1 MCTGITMNQCGFSL
15 CLILLLLV
23 SFLSGTVSAQELKPK
38 AKPDAA
44 LIGTLKRLHNY
55 GCDCKLQS
63 VKAARRNLGRNYL
76 LQSDLG
82 ATLAWMNIDGKDIR
96 LKLVYASSATNG
108 VLLGSRSYK
117 KFSSRGISVL
127 IRYVVNAV
135 CAEENPDCDEVG
147 HIATIS
153 VNKNG
158 RRQTIKAI
166 GMCGWC

>member
-1 MCTGITMNQCGFSL
+1 MNRHRFSL
-15 CLILLLLV
+15 CVLLLLMPD
-23 SFLSGTVSAQELKPK
+23 FLSGTVSARELKPK
-38 AKPDAA
+38 AKPGPT
-44 LIGTLKRLHNY
+44 LIGNLKQLRNY
-55 GCDCKLQS
+55 GCDCKLQTL
-63 VKAARRNLGRNYL
+63 KAASRDLGRNYV

-96 LKLVYASSATNG
+96 LKLSYASSATNG

-117 KFSSRGISVL
+117 KFSARGISVL

-147 HIATIS
+147 HLATIS

-158 RRQTIKAI
+158 RRQTIKAT